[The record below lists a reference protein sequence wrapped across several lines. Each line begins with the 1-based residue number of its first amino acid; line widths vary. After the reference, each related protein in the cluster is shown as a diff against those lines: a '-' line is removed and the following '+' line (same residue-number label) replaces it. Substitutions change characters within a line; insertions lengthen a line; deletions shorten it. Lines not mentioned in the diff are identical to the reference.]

1 MPAAASRDGWLIPVR
16 FLGSDARRDGVITV
30 LVAARRAAARA
41 RLDALVGGSWA
52 LRLLAWSP
60 TASLD
65 EQIRALRPDV
75 VLLDLDGERIG
86 SALAGLDPAG
96 AGLIVLAEDPARA
109 LVDET
114 VADGVI
120 RGVLPREAT
129 SGEILAAIE
138 AVAAGL
144 VALHPEALDRRTRRP
159 PARTRAVSDPAQP
172 LTAREMEVLGMLADG
187 LGNKILAARLGIS
200 AHTAKFHVASIM
212 AKLGA
217 GSRTEAVTIGMRRG
231 LVVI

>member
-1 MPAAASRDGWLIPVR
+1 MR
-16 FLGSDARRDGVITV
+16 FLGSDARRNGVITV
-30 LVAARRAAARA
+30 LVAARRGAARA
-41 RLDALVGGSWA
+41 RLDALVSGSRA

-60 TASLD
+60 TVSLD
-65 EQIRALRPDV
+65 AQIRALRPDV
-75 VLLDLDGERIG
+75 VLLDLAGERIG

-109 LVDET
+109 LGDET
-114 VADGVI
+114 AAHGLI

-187 LGNKILAARLGIS
+187 LGNKIIAARLGIS